1 MKNTKKLMVVLLAL
15 MLVLS
20 FTLAACGDKDP
31 AGTTTAPQGSTPTT
45 SSKTDPTGK
54 LTITVTPD
62 TMEIYAGDSY
72 DLMFGV
78 SADNAEA
85 TVRILDAGDFDETT
99 PGTYTITYE
108 ASLGEVKV
116 TATRTVIVLE
126 ALSNLTLEV
135 VKNNM
140 TAGKWEGVLM
150 NFKHADYHELD
161 ADFTTTEAL
170 TGVFKN
176 TSDKDIL
183 VTIGGKMGEVAVIDA
198 NGVVIEG
205 RDGANGKLVNDEH
218 PVRAEA
224 PGPNSTIIVDGAEV
238 KMADNFAKA
247 ITVPA
252 GGYAIVVQTGAF
264 GEGFDF
270 DGRGFMAQSVIH
282 RLGNVIRLYWADT
295 NEELTQYV
303 NQKPAVSGNN
313 KVLAVLGDTAFVLE
327 DAIKAG
333 LVAIDDN
340 GTFASTDDVKI
351 EEFTVVNDGGFD
363 INKPGEFT
371 ITLSVTDGELT
382 TEFTRVVEVKADGI
396 GILTVGENK
405 FYVDMERVKFNE
417 EVSKAGNIAFLI
429 YTNEFTGKLLAN
441 GWGIAFVLD
450 EYGTLIRV
458 YDGASALY
466 YDAENPKGIEDSS
479 KVTSAGYLAEAFASL
494 QEGET
499 LLVAINNGDNLHR
512 SFATDNKVI
521 GAKVSGLDMQ
531 YKVTSTTITIGD
543 RTFTAPEGKWLY
555 NTEVTTN
562 NIANY
567 KMVIYDKNYTG
578 TFTTNSYGAA
588 IVLDQYGTLIKI
600 YDGANGG
607 FWTAEGKAA
616 SAHFTTA
623 TFATVAWSE
632 LQEGEILIIFPNDG
646 TNAADSARTFALG
659 LRNAG
664 TDKPCEC
671 GKTATLT
678 GFTFEKAPVKDMTIT
693 IGDRTFTAPEGKW
706 LYNTEV
712 TTDTIANYKM
722 VIYDKNYTGTFTTNS
737 YGAAIVLDQ
746 YGTLIKIYDGANG
759 GFWTAEGKAAS
770 AHFTTAT
777 FATVAWSEL
786 QEGETLIIFPNDGTN
801 AADSARTFALGLRNA
816 GTDKPCECGKVATL
830 TGFEFKKKGN

>member
-351 EEFTVVNDGGFD
+351 EVFTVVNDGGFD

-441 GWGIAFVLD
+441 GWGIAFVMD

-521 GAKVSGLDMQ
+521 GAKVSGLNMQ
-531 YKVTSTTITIGD
+531 FKVTSTIITVNGAEFEA
-543 RTFTAPEGKWLY
+543 TEGKWLY
-555 NTEVTTN
+555 NTEVTTSTA
-562 NIANY
+562 ANY
-567 KMVIYDKNYTG
+567 QMIIFDKNYTG
-578 TFTTNSYGAA
+578 TFTTNGWGCA
-588 IVLDQYGTLIKI
+588 IVLDQYGILTKI
-600 YDGANGG
+600 YAGAYSEY
-607 FWTAEGKAA
+607 WTAAGKAEK
-616 SAHFTTA
+616 AHFDANTY
-623 TFATVAWSE
+623 ATVAWSE
-632 LQEGEILIIFPNDG
+632 LQEGEILIIFPNGGDNAHRNWALDLRGLKG
-646 TNAADSARTFALG
+646 TNYIG
-659 LRNAG
+659 
-664 TDKPCEC
+664 EV
-671 GKTATLT
+671 ATLT
-678 GFTFEKAPVKDMTIT
+678 GFEFAKKPANTKTIT
-693 IGDRTFTAPEGKW
+693 INGTEFEAAEGKW

-712 TTDTIANYKM
+712 TTSTAANYQM
-722 VIYDKNYTGTFTTNS
+722 IIFDKNYTGTFTTN
-737 YGAAIVLDQ
+737 GWGCAIVLDE
-746 YGTLIKIYDGANG
+746 YGTLTKIYAGAYSEY
-759 GFWTAEGKAAS
+759 WTAAGKAEK
-770 AHFTTAT
+770 AHFDANTY
-777 FATVAWSEL
+777 ATVAWSEL
-786 QEGETLIIFPNDGTN
+786 QEGETLIIFPNGGDNAHRNWALDLRGLKGTN
-801 AADSARTFALGLRNA
+801 YIG
-816 GTDKPCECGKVATL
+816 EVATL

>member
-54 LTITVTPD
+54 LTITVTPG

-521 GAKVSGLDMQ
+521 GAKVSGLNMQ
-531 YKVTSTTITIGD
+531 FKVTSTIITVNGAEFEA
-543 RTFTAPEGKWLY
+543 TEGKWLY
-555 NTEVTTN
+555 NTEVTTSTA
-562 NIANY
+562 ANY
-567 KMVIYDKNYTG
+567 QMIIFDKNYTG
-578 TFTTNSYGAA
+578 TFTTNGWGCA
-588 IVLDQYGTLIKI
+588 IVLDQYGILTKI
-600 YDGANGG
+600 YAGAYSEY
-607 FWTAEGKAA
+607 WTAAGKAEK
-616 SAHFTTA
+616 AHFDANTY
-623 TFATVAWSE
+623 ATVAWSE
-632 LQEGEILIIFPNDG
+632 LQEGEILIIFPNGGDNAHRNWALDLRGLKG
-646 TNAADSARTFALG
+646 TNYIG
-659 LRNAG
+659 
-664 TDKPCEC
+664 EV
-671 GKTATLT
+671 ATLT
-678 GFTFEKAPVKDMTIT
+678 GFEFAKKPANTKTIT
-693 IGDRTFTAPEGKW
+693 INGTEFEAAEGKW

-712 TTDTIANYKM
+712 TTSTAANYQM
-722 VIYDKNYTGTFTTNS
+722 IIFDKNYTGTFTTN
-737 YGAAIVLDQ
+737 GWGCAIVLDE
-746 YGTLIKIYDGANG
+746 YGTLTKIYAGAYSEY
-759 GFWTAEGKAAS
+759 WTAAGKAEK
-770 AHFTTAT
+770 AHFDANTY
-777 FATVAWSEL
+777 ATVAWSEL
-786 QEGETLIIFPNDGTN
+786 QEGETLIIFPNGGDNAHRNWALDLRGLKGTN
-801 AADSARTFALGLRNA
+801 YIG
-816 GTDKPCECGKVATL
+816 EVATL